1 MAACM
6 RNGRQAVVISCCQRQ
21 AGYAL
26 LAMLILI
33 MIIGL
38 ALGEAGA
45 TWSDARQRDREAE
58 LLKIG
63 DKFRIAIGKYY
74 NNTPGPVKQYPPT
87 LEALL
92 RDDRFPIP
100 QRYLR
105 SFYVDP
111 ITGRPGW
118 GLLMAPSGGVMGV
131 YSLSG
136 KQPFKVSGFRPIYKD
151 FEKKKMH
158 GDWVFAYLP
167 QVQP

>member
-6 RNGRQAVVISCCQRQ
+6 RNGRQAVGVSCCQRQ

-45 TWSDARQRDREAE
+45 IWSDARQRDREAE

-105 SFYVDP
+105 TVYMDP
-111 ITGRPGW
+111 VTGRSGW
-118 GLLMAPSGGVMGV
+118 GLVVTPNGTVMGV
-131 YSLSG
+131 YSLSS
-136 KQPFKVSGFRPIYKD
+136 KKPFKVTGFRPLYKE
-151 FEKKKMH
+151 FEKKQMI
-158 GDWVFAYLP
+158 GDWVFVHVP
-167 QVQP
+167 QIQQ